1 MLLGLAI
8 AGLYAVGAPAL
19 PGLFT
24 ADVEVRLLR
33 ITANA
38 RLMRHDVLS
47 DRATAEALL
56 KLGNAHVGH
65 LMPHPGR
72 L

>member
-24 ADVEVRLLR
+24 ADSEVQLLHR
-33 ITANA
+33 I
-38 RLMRHDVLS
+38 S
-47 DRATAEALL
+47 
-56 KLGNAHVGH
+56 GS
-65 LMPHPGR
+65 MPLQKPGR
-72 L
+72 LEPSYCPEIL